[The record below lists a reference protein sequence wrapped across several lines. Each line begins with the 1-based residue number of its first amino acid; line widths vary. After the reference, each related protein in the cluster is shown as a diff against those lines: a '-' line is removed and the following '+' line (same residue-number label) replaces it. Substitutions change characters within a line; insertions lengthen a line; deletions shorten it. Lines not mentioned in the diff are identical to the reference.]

1 MWRWCYACTLHK
13 WATTRKIFRL
23 LPLLLAS
30 ISSRDAIFKTFAR
43 HKIKSTW
50 DILSAKKGW
59 GIKQDY
65 KETSLLASN
74 PPPPTPKAAS
84 LLILSYTTP
93 GPPPGLTLLPTASF
107 LPSSTSKY
115 WTWNELVLWYGI
127 LMKPGGTLQNII
139 RRLQTIFK
147 NLTYTFCSLK
157 AML

>member
-65 KETSLLASN
+65 KETSLIASN
-74 PPPPTPKAAS
+74 PPPKAAS

>member
-1 MWRWCYACTLHK
+1 MWRWCYACTLLK

-74 PPPPTPKAAS
+74 PPPPKAAS

-93 GPPPGLTLLPTASF
+93 GSPPGLTLLPTSQ
-107 LPSSTSKY
+107 Y

-157 AML
+157 AVL

>member
-1 MWRWCYACTLHK
+1 MWRWCYACTLLK

-65 KETSLLASN
+65 KETSLIASN
-74 PPPPTPKAAS
+74 PPPPKAAS

>member
-65 KETSLLASN
+65 KETSLIASN
-74 PPPPTPKAAS
+74 PPPPKAAS